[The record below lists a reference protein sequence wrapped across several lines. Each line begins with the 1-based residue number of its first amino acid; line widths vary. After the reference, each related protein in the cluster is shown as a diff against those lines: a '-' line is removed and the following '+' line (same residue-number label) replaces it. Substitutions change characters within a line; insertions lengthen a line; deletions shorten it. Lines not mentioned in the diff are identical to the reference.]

1 MFKEGVF
8 TVIVTPF
15 NENENISYDCVDNL
29 INRQINSGV
38 KGIILLGT
46 TSEACTISHNE
57 KIKLIDYVWDKY
69 NNDIKIIIGIG
80 GNNTSEVINFGNNC
94 VDKCHGFMLT
104 VPYYN
109 KPNQSGIFEHFFK
122 ITNSE
127 LIKNTPCMLYN
138 IPSRCGV
145 NMEASTVINL
155 RNTCKNII
163 AIKEASGNIDQIIK
177 IINNCDINVFS
188 GDDASILP
196 LMSVGV
202 KGVISVVSNLIP
214 EYVVSIINSCNN
226 NDFINAKEKYMVIH
240 NLIKALFIETNPV
253 PIKYF
258 LNKIN
263 LIKTQ
268 NVRLPLMKIN
278 NNDTKEM
285 LNSHI
290 QIIDYLQDR
299 ENIKNLE

>member
-1 MFKEGVF
+1 MFKEGVY

-15 NENENISYDCVDNL
+15 DENDKISYECLDNL
-29 INRQINSGV
+29 VNRQVNTGV
-38 KGIILLGT
+38 DGIILLGT
-46 TSEACTISHNE
+46 TSEACTISYNE
-57 KIKLIDYVWDKY
+57 KQILVNYIWNKY
-69 NNDIKIIIGIG
+69 NDKIKIIIGIG
-80 GNNTSEVINFGNNC
+80 GNNTNEVINFGKECINIC
-94 VDKCHGFMLT
+94 DGFMLT

-109 KPNQSGIFEHFFK
+109 KPNQNGIFQHFFK
-122 ITNSE
+122 IANSD
-127 LIKNTPCMLYN
+127 LIKNKPCMLYN

-155 RNTCKNII
+155 SKTCKNIV

-177 IINNCDINVFS
+177 IIQNSEITVFS

-196 LMSVGV
+196 LMSIGV

-214 EYVVSIINSCNN
+214 EYIVSIVNSCKN
-226 NDFINAKEKYMVIH
+226 NDFVNGKEKYMVIH
-240 NLIKALFIETNPV
+240 NLIKSLFIETNPI

-278 NNDTKEM
+278 NSVTEKE
-285 LNSHI
+285 LNNNI
-290 QIIDYLQDR
+290 QIIEYLQDR
-299 ENIKNLE
+299 ENIKILE